1 MSEIIYIYYLLSYK
15 GMKLVKRQIIFR
27 KMFNNSESRRKEKL
41 SPGTEN
47 IEFKFKRQNILH
59 NLNILFVA
67 TLFT

>member
-1 MSEIIYIYYLLSYK
+1 
-15 GMKLVKRQIIFR
+15 MKLVKRQIIFR

>member
-1 MSEIIYIYYLLSYK
+1 
-15 GMKLVKRQIIFR
+15 MKLVKRQIIFR

-67 TLFT
+67 TLFTWP